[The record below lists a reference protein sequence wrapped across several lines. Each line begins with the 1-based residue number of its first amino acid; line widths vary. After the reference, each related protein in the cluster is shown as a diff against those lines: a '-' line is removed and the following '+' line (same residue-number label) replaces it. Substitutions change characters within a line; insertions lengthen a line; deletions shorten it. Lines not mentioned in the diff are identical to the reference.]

1 MSKQLDFEEIKT
13 KTIIAL
19 FSDDYL
25 MERLVLKGGNAMNI
39 VYKMYN
45 RASLDFDF
53 SIEEDFSD
61 DELKEVGHRIL
72 LALES
77 TFKEYNLVVLDY
89 SFECRPKCKRE
100 GDALVFWGGYVA
112 SFKLVTHDDHQQ
124 YKGRKDSLRKRALRI
139 DKGGKQNIVI
149 EISKYEYCEKTEQ
162 ELDDFI
168 VYVYPPEL
176 LALEK
181 IRAVCQ
187 QTEEFAEIV
196 GKPGIKGRARDF
208 FDIYHLCVTFEID
221 LASNDNLEK
230 LTKVFEAKKVPLT
243 TLARLEKYKSYHE
256 ATFPSVVD
264 TVSGK
269 TKVLTFDFYFKF
281 VQEVA
286 QKLSKRLGV
295 K

>member
-1 MSKQLDFEEIKT
+1 MSKQLDFEKIKT

-39 VYKMYN
+39 VYKMYD

-53 SIEEDFSD
+53 SIEDDFSD
-61 DELKEVGHRIL
+61 VEIMEVNSRIRK
-72 LALES
+72 ALES
-77 TFKEYNLVVLDY
+77 TFKEYSLVVLDY
-89 SFECRPKCKRE
+89 IFKCRPICKRD
-100 GDALVFWGGYVA
+100 GDTLAFWGGYVA
-112 SFKLVTHDDHQQ
+112 SFKLVTHDDHQKH
-124 YKGRKDSLRKRALRI
+124 KGRIENLRKRALRI

-149 EISKYEYCEKTEQ
+149 EISKYEYCEKLEH
-162 ELDDFI
+162 ELDDYI

-187 QTEEFAEIV
+187 QTEEFGEIV

-208 FDIYHLCVTFEID
+208 FDIYHLCVTFDID
-221 LASNDNLEK
+221 LASDSNREILV
-230 LTKVFEAKKVPLT
+230 KVFEAKKVPLT
-243 TLARLEKYKSYHE
+243 TLSRLDKYKAYHE
-256 ATFPSVVD
+256 ANFPSVVD

-269 TKVLTFDFYFKF
+269 TKMQPFDFYFDF
-281 VQEVA
+281 VVEIA
-286 QKLSKRLGV
+286 QKLSERFGV
-295 K
+295 E